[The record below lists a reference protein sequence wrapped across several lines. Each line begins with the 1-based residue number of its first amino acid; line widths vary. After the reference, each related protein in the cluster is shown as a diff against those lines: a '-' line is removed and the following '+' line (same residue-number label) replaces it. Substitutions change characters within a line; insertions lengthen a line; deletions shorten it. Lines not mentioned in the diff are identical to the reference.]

1 MISLWSDT
9 AKMPHFEKLQGD
21 AETDILIIGGGMAG
35 ILCAYELQKKD
46 ADYILIEA
54 NEICGGITKNTT
66 AKITSQHG
74 FIYDTLIK
82 KYGLHE
88 AKLYL
93 ESNENA
99 VKKFTA
105 LCENTDCYFKIC
117 DNIVYSYDKEKIE
130 KELEALEGLGFNAQR
145 CEDIPLPFSVM
156 GAIRFKNQAQ
166 FNPLK
171 FIAGISK
178 DLRIYE
184 HTKALELQGMTTVTQ
199 YGKIKAKKIII
210 ATHFPILNKHGLY
223 FMKLY
228 QHRSYVIALENAEK
242 LDEMYVDEAQCGM
255 SFRSADDFL
264 LIGGGDHR
272 TGKNGGNF
280 TELESFKEKYYPEAK
295 IRYRWATQDCM
306 SLDGIPYIGQYSKN
320 TPDLFTATGFNKWGM
335 SSSMVSAEI
344 LADLV
349 QGKNNRYAE
358 LYSPSRSMLHG
369 QLFVNAAETLISF
382 LTPTKKRCP
391 HMGCALKYNKDEHSW
406 DCPCHGSRFNEEGEL
421 IDNPA
426 TDDMKK

>member
-9 AKMPHFEKLQGD
+9 AKMPHFERLQGD

-35 ILCAYELQKKD
+35 ILCAFELQKKG

-93 ESNENA
+93 EANENA

-105 LCENTDCYFKIC
+105 LCENTDCDFKIC
-117 DNIVYSYDKEKIE
+117 DNIVYSYDSEKIE

-184 HTKALELQGMTTVTQ
+184 HTKALELQGMTAVTQ

-242 LDEMYVDEAQCGM
+242 LDAMYVDEAQCGM
-255 SFRSADDFL
+255 SFRSAGDFL

-272 TGKNGGNF
+272 TGKSGGNF
-280 TELESFKEKYYPEAK
+280 TELENFKEKYYPEAK

-335 SSSMVSAEI
+335 SSSMVSSEI

-349 QGKNNRYAE
+349 QGKNNRYSE

-369 QLFVNAAETLISF
+369 QLFANVAETVISF

-406 DCPCHGSRFNEEGEL
+406 DCPCHGSRFTEEGEL